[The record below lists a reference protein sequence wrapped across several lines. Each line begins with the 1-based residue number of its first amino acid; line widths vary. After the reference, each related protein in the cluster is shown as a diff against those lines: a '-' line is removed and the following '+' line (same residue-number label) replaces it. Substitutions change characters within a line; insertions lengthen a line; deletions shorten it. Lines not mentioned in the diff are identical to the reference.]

1 MPGVDIYRGTSNIA
15 LPAEVSEEI
24 WGNAVDQSY
33 FMQAARQIRIPGTGT
48 TIQIIATDPEADWVD
63 ETEPKPVDTATF
75 GKKVL
80 TPYKLAV
87 IEPFSNEFRRDL
99 PGLYEELVRRL
110 PGALAAKFDQTI
122 LGTTA
127 PGTGFDVL
135 GTAVTQGIA
144 GDTFAGFVAADA
156 AIATTTGGMMNH
168 IGLSGMGRS
177 LVLGATDQSGRPLFI
192 PDATEGT
199 VGRILGAPVVVNRNL
214 GVAGTPN
221 IVGIAGDFSRAVWG
235 SVEGVKISVS
245 DQATLVSNN
254 NPLPLWQQN
263 MFAVRAEIEIGF
275 VVYDEDDF
283 VLLTDDEA
291 TSA

>member
-1 MPGVDIYRGTSNIA
+1 MPGVDIYRGTSGIA

-135 GTAVTQGIA
+135 GTAATQGIA

-254 NPLPLWQQN
+254 NPLPLWQMN
-263 MFAVRAEIEIGF
+263 MLAVRAEICVGF

>member
-24 WGNAVDQSY
+24 WGSAVDQSF

-48 TIQIIATDPEADWVD
+48 TIQVIASDPEADWVD
-63 ETEPKPVDTATF
+63 ETAPKPVDTATF
-75 GKKVL
+75 AKKVL

-110 PGALAAKFDQTI
+110 PGALAKKFDQTI
-122 LGTTA
+122 LGSTA
-127 PGTGFDVL
+127 PGSNFSVL
-135 GTAVTQGIA
+135 GTAPTQGIA
-144 GDTFAGFVAADA
+144 GDTFAGFAAADYS
-156 AIATTTGGMMNH
+156 IADNAGGMMTY
-168 IGLSGMGRS
+168 IGLDPMGRS
-177 LVLGATDQSGRPLFI
+177 MVLGATDQAGRPLFI

-199 VGRILGAPVVVNRNL
+199 VGRILGAPVIVNRNL
-214 GVAGTPN
+214 GVTGTPAT
-221 IVGIAGDFSRAVWG
+221 VGIAGDFTNAVWG

-245 DQATLVSNN
+245 EEATLFSNN
-254 NPLPLWQQN
+254 TPLPLWQMN
-263 MFAVRAEIEIGF
+263 MFAVRAEIEIAF
-275 VVYDEDDF
+275 AVRDVNDF

>member
-135 GTAVTQGIA
+135 GTAATQGIA

-254 NPLPLWQQN
+254 NPLPLWQMN
-263 MFAVRAEIEIGF
+263 MLAVRAEICVGF

>member
-1 MPGVDIYRGTSNIA
+1 MPGVDIYRGTSGIA

-48 TIQIIATDPEADWVD
+48 TIQVIATDPEADWVD
-63 ETEPKPVDTATF
+63 ETAPKPVDAATF

-110 PGALAAKFDQTI
+110 PGALAAKFDATI
-122 LGTTA
+122 LGSTA

-135 GTAVTQGIA
+135 GNAQTQGIA

-156 AIATTTGGMMNH
+156 AIAAIGGMMNH

-177 LVLGATDQSGRPLFI
+177 LVLGATDQSGRPLFV

-214 GVAGTPN
+214 GVAGTPS

-245 DQATLVSNN
+245 EEATLVSNN
-254 NPLPLWQQN
+254 TPLPLWQMN

-283 VLLTDDEA
+283 VMLTDDEA

>member
-1 MPGVDIYRGTSNIA
+1 MPGVDIYRGTTNIA
-15 LPAEVSEEI
+15 LPAEVSAEI
-24 WGNAVDQSY
+24 WGNAVDQSF

-48 TIQIIATDPEADWVD
+48 TIQVIATDPEADWVD
-63 ETEPKPVDTATF
+63 ETEPKPVDAATF

-122 LGTTA
+122 LGSTA

-135 GTAVTQGIA
+135 GVAPQTQGIA
-144 GDTFAGFVAADA
+144 GNTFAGFVAADA
-156 AIATTTGGMMNH
+156 AIATIGGMMDH

-177 LVLGATDQSGRPLFI
+177 LVLGATDQTGRPLFI
-192 PDATEGT
+192 PDATEGN
-199 VGRILGAPVVVNRNL
+199 VGSILGAPVMVNRNL

-221 IVGIAGDFSRAVWG
+221 IVGIAGDFSKAVWG
-235 SVEGVKISVS
+235 SVEGVKIAVS

-254 NPLPLWQQN
+254 TPLPLWQTN
-263 MFAVRAEIEIGF
+263 MFAVRAEIEVGF
-275 VVYDEDDF
+275 VVYDEDNY
-283 VLLTDDEA
+283 VLLTDDPA